1 MGDSG
6 TAGESSHPRA
16 TPVTT
21 PQAPLV
27 TTPPLAVK
35 LFGEVLFDEFPDGE
49 HRLGGAPFNVA
60 WHLRGFGC
68 QPLFLSAV
76 GRDAAGDRILERMS
90 GWGMRT
96 EGVAQVEGRPTGR
109 VVVSIQEGEPSY
121 EIPAGQAWDHIPD
134 QVLEGGTGDGP
145 SLLYH
150 GTLALREEH
159 NQHLL
164 RKLLGNGT
172 TRAYLDV
179 NLRAPWWTQQGVERS
194 LAGATWARMNQG
206 ELALLDPESP
216 GKRGNTTGRARGLA
230 RRHALRRLVVTRG
243 PEGALEILEGGR
255 LVESPGV
262 RREGTTNTVG
272 AGDAFS
278 AVHILGL
285 LRGWP
290 PEMALRR
297 ANLFAADVCGIR
309 GATPSDGRLYE
320 VHEARWKEEEQGQ
333 GQDRSSAGGVGT
345 EPALPDRGLRILS
358 LSLHGLLRGEALEL
372 GRDADTGGQIAYVV
386 DQARALARHP
396 AVDHV
401 EVVTRLI
408 DDRQLGPSYARPRE
422 PLEEGA
428 EIVRIPFGPRRY
440 LRKESLWPHLET
452 LLERLMEH
460 VEASPRYPDFI
471 VGHYADA
478 GWVGSRLAARLGV
491 PFVFIGHSL
500 GRPKQASL
508 LDDGADPAEL
518 EERYRISRRIAA
530 EEDALAGATLLISS
544 TRQELA
550 EQYAGYET
558 PLPRRSRVIP
568 PGVDLHRFSHP
579 DAEGDEPEVACML
592 EPFLRDPERPMV
604 LAVARADEKKNLP
617 ALVEAFGL
625 LPELREMANLV
636 VVAGVR
642 GDPADLSSSA
652 RRVVQQILMTVDRWN
667 LYGHVAFPK
676 HHEPEDVPALYRAAA
691 RSRGVFVN
699 PALVEPFGLTLLEA
713 AASGLPV
720 VATRDGGP
728 PDILTACSNG
738 LLVDPLDPEDIAR
751 AIHEV
756 LSSPDRWDRWS
767 RRGLQ
772 GVHRTF
778 TWTRH
783 AQAVIDA
790 LKGEPIQDLPT
801 DSEGG
806 PT

>member
-1 MGDSG
+1 MSDL
-6 TAGESSHPRA
+6 RN
-16 TPVTT
+16 VI
-21 PQAPLV
+21 
-27 TTPPLAVK
+27 

-49 HRLGGAPFNVA
+49 RRLGGAPFNVA
-60 WHLRGFGC
+60 WHLRGFGVD
-68 QPLFLSAV
+68 PLLLGAV
-76 GRDAAGDRILERMS
+76 GEDPSGDAILERMS
-90 GWGMRT
+90 TWGMRT
-96 EGVAQVEGRPTGR
+96 DGMARVQGHPSGR
-109 VVVSIQEGEPSY
+109 VVVRIVEGEPRY
-121 EIPAGQAWDHIPD
+121 EIPTGQAWDRIPD
-134 QVLEGGTGDGP
+134 GVLALASPGDQGI
-145 SLLYH
+145 LYH
-150 GTLALREEH
+150 GTLALRGEH
-159 NQHLL
+159 NRDLLAKLL
-164 RKLLGNGT
+164 RRGRT
-172 TRAYLDV
+172 QAYLDV
-179 NLRAPWWTQQGVERS
+179 NLRAPWWTHEVVEGSVAR
-194 LAGATWARMNQG
+194 ATWVRMNEG
-206 ELALLDPESP
+206 ELALLAP
-216 GKRGNTTGRARGLA
+216 GPAADGRPVQAQAAGLA
-230 RRHALRRLVVTRG
+230 RRHGLERLVVTRG
-243 PEGALEILEGGR
+243 AAGALEVVEGER
-255 LVESPGV
+255 LVESPGA
-262 RREGTTNTVG
+262 RREGTVDTVG

-290 PEMALRR
+290 PEVALRR
-297 ANLFAADVCGIR
+297 ANLFAADVCRIQ
-309 GATPSDGRLYE
+309 GATPSDTTLYREHEGRW
-320 VHEARWKEEEQGQ
+320 AREDEG
-333 GQDRSSAGGVGT
+333 AGALR
-345 EPALPDRGLRILS
+345 PAAPGIPPKLRDRGLHILS

-408 DDRQLGPSYARPRE
+408 ADRQVDESYARPRE
-422 PLEEGA
+422 PLGKGA

-452 LLERLMEH
+452 LLERLVEH
-460 VEASPRYPDFI
+460 VEGSPRKPDFI

-478 GWVGSRLAARLGV
+478 GWVGCRLATRLGV

-508 LDDGADPAEL
+508 LEDGAEPEEL

-530 EEDALAGATLLISS
+530 EEDALACATLLVSS

-550 EQYAGYET
+550 RQYAGYET

-568 PGVDLHRFSHP
+568 PGVDLRRFSP
-579 DAEGDEPEVACML
+579 PEEVHDTAAVTGML
-592 EPFLRDPERPMV
+592 EPFLREPDRPMV

-617 ALVEAFGL
+617 ALVEAFGGH
-625 LPELREMANLV
+625 PELREMANLV

-642 GDPADLSSSA
+642 DDPSELTPPA
-652 RRVVQQILMTVDRWN
+652 RRVVQQILFAIDRWD

-676 HHEPEDVPALYRAAA
+676 HHESDDIPALYRAAA

-728 PDILTACSNG
+728 PDILAACSNG
-738 LLVDPLDPEDIAR
+738 LLVDPQDPEDIGR

-756 LSSPDRWDRWS
+756 VSAPPEQWERWS
-767 RRGLQ
+767 RGGLE

-778 TWTRH
+778 TWARH
-783 AQAVIDA
+783 AEALIDA
-790 LKGEPIQDLPT
+790 LKGEPIQDLPP
-801 DSEGG
+801 DSKGR
-806 PT
+806 TA